1 MHTYAVYRFNADG
14 KLTLREAFSTAEE
27 ALAAL

>member
-1 MHTYAVYRFNADG
+1 MRISVYRFNADG
-14 KLTLREAFSTAEE
+14 KIAQRLAFETRED